1 MTFGFACCAIEM
13 MHAGASRYDVYRFG
27 VFFRPSPCQ
36 SDCMIVART
45 VTNKMASVLLI
56 SQ

>member
-1 MTFGFACCAIEM
+1 MTFGLACCAV
-13 MHAGASRYDVYRFG
+13 SRYDVNRFG

-45 VTNKMASVLLI
+45 LTNKMASVLLI